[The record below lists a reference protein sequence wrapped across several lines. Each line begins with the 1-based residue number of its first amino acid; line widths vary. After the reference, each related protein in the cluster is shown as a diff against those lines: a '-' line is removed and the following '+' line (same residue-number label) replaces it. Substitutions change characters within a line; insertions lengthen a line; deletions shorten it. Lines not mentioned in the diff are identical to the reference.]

1 MMEEKKFNIKGTMLF
16 ALNENNEVIVKRIK
30 AEDVLQA
37 YSKDAREDIRKWH
50 FSKTIYDLIEGEEFA
65 KMVESGCIIND
76 DGTLANVFVDG
87 FDSNLG
93 LVGRGFDQGNFIVTI
108 DKFLDICTRH
118 EIFVNWAGK

>member
-1 MMEEKKFNIKGTMLF
+1 MMKEKKFDIKGTMSF
-16 ALNENNEVIVKRIK
+16 ALNENDEVIVKRIK
-30 AEDVLQA
+30 AEDVLQT
-37 YSKDAREDIRKWH
+37 YSKDAKEEIRHKYY
-50 FSKTIYDLIEGEEFA
+50 SPRIYHLIKGKDFVD
-65 KMVESGCIIND
+65 MVETGCIIDD

-93 LVGRGFDQGNFIVTI
+93 LVGREFDQGNFIVTI

>member
-93 LVGRGFDQGNFIVTI
+93 LCEIGFCQGSFIVTK
-108 DKFLDICTRH
+108 DVFLEICKKH
-118 EIFVNWAGK
+118 EVFVNWAGK